1 MILYNFKG
9 KRNTDM
15 ILAPKIQRSKVINP
29 DNATAE
35 IFDFITDFS
44 TFAIFGNLLIINSIF
59 FYISHFIIISEAY
72 LELCQTKEVL
82 YPVLYP
88 VNFAKFL
95 RTPFYRP
102 PPGDYFCI
110 YEME

>member
-1 MILYNFKG
+1 MILCNFKG

-35 IFDFITDFS
+35 IFDFIIDFS
-44 TFAIFGNLLIINSIF
+44 TSAIFGNLLIINSIF

-72 LELCQTKEVL
+72 LELSQTKEVL